1 MGPIVSSNPTIQ
13 TVPEGRYFGDAFSG
27 YDTFATTWK
36 GRRLVLW
43 AGAGDGM
50 LHAFD
55 ASNRKGPDGTQ
66 AGGAPIMSY
75 IPQPL
80 FSRLPEWASANG
92 AKVQAFVDGS
102 PFVGDVKVGADWR
115 THLFS
120 SLGRG
125 GKGIFALDVTQAGTI
140 TTDTKGTET
149 TADDTTSVVG
159 SQLDQA
165 HATTVFAWQM
175 TDADDPDGDMGY
187 MIAEPTTSIFTA
199 QPGQIAMMN
208 NGRCL
213 VSR

>member
-1 MGPIVSSNPTIQ
+1 MAHGQKMLDWIRGSTTFADEFRPRPATSIMGPIVSSNPTIQ

-36 GRRLVLW
+36 DRRLVLW

-115 THLFS
+115 TYLFS

-125 GKGIFALDVTQAGTI
+125 GRRRLP
-140 TTDTKGTET
+140 
-149 TADDTTSVVG
+149 
-159 SQLDQA
+159 
-165 HATTVFAWQM
+165 VF
-175 TDADDPDGDMGY
+175 
-187 MIAEPTTSIFTA
+187 
-199 QPGQIAMMN
+199 PG
-208 NGRCL
+208 
-213 VSR
+213 